1 MNKLWRALALLA
13 AVAAGFQP
21 GHAQQGQAPTTQAR
35 FAFVIG
41 NDGWD
46 LLSVFFGD
54 NGEMAWPG
62 QFNLDFMFMLTLS
75 ATWVAWR
82 HQYSAG
88 GLALAFLAA
97 VGGSAFLSVYLLVM
111 SFRVKGDAYALVLGA
126 RA

>member
-1 MNKLWRALALLA
+1 MTGFRAYLA
-13 AVAAGFQP
+13 AMALTIFLYTVV
-21 GHAQQGQAPTTQAR
+21 
-35 FAFVIG
+35 VIG
-41 NDGWD
+41 KHGWD

-54 NGEMAWPG
+54 IGQMGWPG

-97 VGGSAFLSVYLLVM
+97 VGGSAFLSVYLLVVG
-111 SFRVKGDAYALVLGA
+111 FQVRGDARALVLGS

>member
-1 MNKLWRALALLA
+1 MTGFRAYLGAMALTIFLYT
-13 AVAAGFQP
+13 VV
-21 GHAQQGQAPTTQAR
+21 
-35 FAFVIG
+35 VIA
-41 NDGWD
+41 NHGWD

-54 NGEMAWPG
+54 IGEMAWPG

-82 HQYSAG
+82 HRYSAG

-97 VGGSAFLSVYLLVM
+97 VGGSAFLSVYLLVV
-111 SFRVKGDAYALVLGA
+111 SFQVRGDTRALMLGA

>member
-1 MNKLWRALALLA
+1 MTGFRAYLA
-13 AVAAGFQP
+13 AMALTIFLYTVV
-21 GHAQQGQAPTTQAR
+21 
-35 FAFVIG
+35 VIA
-41 NDGWD
+41 NHGWD

-54 NGEMAWPG
+54 IGEIAWPG

-97 VGGSAFLSVYLLVM
+97 IGGSAFLSVYLLVM
-111 SFRVKGDAYALVLGA
+111 SFRVKGDARTLVLGA

>member
-1 MNKLWRALALLA
+1 MTGFRAYLA
-13 AVAAGFQP
+13 AMALTIFLYTVV
-21 GHAQQGQAPTTQAR
+21 
-35 FAFVIG
+35 VIG
-41 NDGWD
+41 NYGWD

-54 NGEMAWPG
+54 IGEMAWPG

-88 GLALAFLAA
+88 GLA
-97 VGGSAFLSVYLLVM
+97 
-111 SFRVKGDAYALVLGA
+111 A

>member
-1 MNKLWRALALLA
+1 MAVFRTYLAALALTIFLYT
-13 AVAAGFQP
+13 VVVI
-21 GHAQQGQAPTTQAR
+21 AR
-35 FAFVIG
+35 H
-41 NDGWD
+41 GWN
-46 LLSVFFGD
+46 LLPVFFGD
-54 NGEMAWPG
+54 IGTMGWPG

-97 VGGSAFLSVYLLVM
+97 VGGSAFLSVYLLVA
-111 SFRVKGDAYALVLGA
+111 SFHAGGDARALVLGT